1 MANPHPTLAA
11 EIGATWP
18 RVTVIMPIRNEAG
31 TIEQSLRAVL
41 AQTYPS
47 DRLEIIVSDG
57 LSTDGTREIVQS
69 LSYPNMRL
77 IDNPGQIVPTGLN
90 AAIQQA
96 TGDII
101 VRIDGHAFVE
111 PDYVQ
116 QCVSWLLKQDVVCA
130 GGAVDSL
137 GQGIMGEAI
146 ALAMSS
152 PFGVGSLGFRT
163 LREEALPQ
171 LTDTVPFGAYR
182 RQVFEQVG
190 LFNEKMVRHQDYEFC
205 YRLRQAG
212 GQILLLPQVRVKYYV
227 RSSLS
232 DLWRQYWQYG
242 LWKGQFLRQHPGSWQ
257 FRHLV
262 PPGFVAVGVVT
273 MVSGVVLPGGRL
285 LLAAVLLMYGLF
297 LLTAVVHLSLKK
309 SSLRYVFILPLSL
322 SCLHISWGLGVWHGF
337 LMGTSGL
344 GEKPI
349 S

>member
-1 MANPHPTLAA
+1 
-11 EIGATWP
+11 
-18 RVTVIMPIRNEAG
+18 MPIRNEAG
-31 TIEQSLRAVL
+31 TIEQSLGAVL
-41 AQTYPS
+41 AQTYPPEQ
-47 DRLEIIVSDG
+47 LEIIVSDG

-69 LSYPNMRL
+69 FSCPNLRL

-111 PDYVQ
+111 PDYVE

-130 GGAVDSL
+130 GGAIESL
-137 GQGIMGEAI
+137 GRGIVGEAI

-152 PFGVGSLGFRT
+152 PFGVGSFGFRT
-163 LREEALPQ
+163 LGKDAAPQ

-182 RQVFEQVG
+182 RQVFAQVG

-242 LWKGQFLRQHPGSWQ
+242 LWKGQFLRHYPASWQ

-262 PPGFVAVGVVT
+262 PPGFVGTVAVT
-273 MVSGVVLPGGRL
+273 ILSGLFFPWNSL
-285 LLAAVLLMYGLF
+285 FLAALLLMYSLF
-297 LLTAVVHLSLKK
+297 LLTAVVYLSLKK
-309 SSLRYVFILPLSL
+309 STLRYIFILPLCL
-322 SCLHISWGLGVWHGF
+322 SCLHISWGLGIWLGF
-337 LMGTSGL
+337 FMRTTFGISSSRGIVTSPPGTG
-344 GEKPI
+344 
-349 S
+349 

>member
-1 MANPHPTLAA
+1 
-11 EIGATWP
+11 
-18 RVTVIMPIRNEAG
+18 
-31 TIEQSLRAVL
+31 
-41 AQTYPS
+41 
-47 DRLEIIVSDG
+47 
-57 LSTDGTREIVQS
+57 
-69 LSYPNMRL
+69 
-77 IDNPGQIVPTGLN
+77 
-90 AAIQQA
+90 
-96 TGDII
+96 
-101 VRIDGHAFVE
+101 
-111 PDYVQ
+111 
-116 QCVSWLLKQDVVCA
+116 
-130 GGAVDSL
+130 
-137 GQGIMGEAI
+137 
-146 ALAMSS
+146 
-152 PFGVGSLGFRT
+152 
-163 LREEALPQ
+163 
-171 LTDTVPFGAYR
+171 VPFGAYR

-242 LWKGQFLRQHPGSWQ
+242 LWKGKFLRQHPGSWQ

-262 PPGFVAVGVVT
+262 PPGFVAVGVVS
-273 MVSGVVLPGGRL
+273 MVSGVVLSGGRL

-309 SSLRYVFILPLSL
+309 SSLRYVFILPLCL

-337 LMGTSGL
+337 LMGTGGL

>member
-1 MANPHPTLAA
+1 
-11 EIGATWP
+11 
-18 RVTVIMPIRNEAG
+18 MPIRNEAG

-152 PFGVGSLGFRT
+152 PFGVGSLG
-163 LREEALPQ
+163 
-171 LTDTVPFGAYR
+171 
-182 RQVFEQVG
+182 
-190 LFNEKMVRHQDYEFC
+190 
-205 YRLRQAG
+205 
-212 GQILLLPQVRVKYYV
+212 
-227 RSSLS
+227 
-232 DLWRQYWQYG
+232 
-242 LWKGQFLRQHPGSWQ
+242 
-257 FRHLV
+257 
-262 PPGFVAVGVVT
+262 
-273 MVSGVVLPGGRL
+273 
-285 LLAAVLLMYGLF
+285 
-297 LLTAVVHLSLKK
+297 
-309 SSLRYVFILPLSL
+309 
-322 SCLHISWGLGVWHGF
+322 
-337 LMGTSGL
+337 
-344 GEKPI
+344 
-349 S
+349 